1 MPYSTFSTPV
11 NASLTTLWKI
21 LLEKLED
28 PRSYIAD
35 VEEVNFFEKNEN
47 GMLREIKVRGTLVKE
62 RITINE
68 QVREIKST
76 LVDHPLF
83 SGYLLN
89 KIDIPTENSSDPLI
103 LTFSRNWHPLNEE
116 AEKVNEA
123 ELAAHMQQ
131 VLLQTKK
138 LAEQHDENQ

>member
-1 MPYSTFSTPV
+1 MPYSTFSSPV
-11 NASLTTLWKI
+11 NASLTTVWKI
-21 LLEKLED
+21 LLEKLEN

-47 GMLREIKVRGTLVKE
+47 GMLREIKVRGTLLKE

-83 SGYLLN
+83 SGYILN
-89 KIDIPTENSSDPLI
+89 KIYLPTENSSDPLI

-116 AEKVNEA
+116 AENINEA

>member
-1 MPYSTFSTPV
+1 MPHSTFSSPV

-21 LLEKLED
+21 LVEKLEN
-28 PRSYIAD
+28 PRSYIPD
-35 VEEVNFFEKNEN
+35 VEEVNFYEQNEN
-47 GMLREIKVRGTLVKE
+47 GMLREIKVRGMILKE

-68 QVREIKST
+68 QAREIKST

-83 SGYLLN
+83 SGDIFN
-89 KIDIPTENSSDPLI
+89 KIELPSKNSSDPLI
-103 LTFSRNWHPLNEE
+103 LTFSRDWYPLNEE

-131 VLLQTKK
+131 VLLHTKK
-138 LAEQHDENQ
+138 LAEEHDGN